1 MVPKSPDSAQT
12 NKSGPKSLLNA
23 SFFPLLVKHCEKLT
37 ILKNQTILV
46 PCFTS
51 LGSTCY
57 FGCRRG
63 FFMDGDRQANC
74 TLNPKGDGVSWKIGK
89 FTCKG
94 KFFTKVKLHYIS
106 FFSSKN
112 RRVGFK

>member
-12 NKSGPKSLLNA
+12 NKSGPKSLITA
-23 SFFPLLVKHCEKLT
+23 AFFPLLVKHCEKLT

-57 FGCRRG
+57 FGCRRR

-74 TLNPKGDGVSWKIGK
+74 TLNSKGDGVSWKIGK

-94 KFFTKVKLHYIS
+94 KFFTEVK
-106 FFSSKN
+106 
-112 RRVGFK
+112 